1 MMEFFWIIAVAFLF
15 IIAFLLGNISDEVQN
30 IKVALLNIQ
39 KNQSEEYYEILKIVK
54 SSLDAEAAVYK
65 TIKEWSEK
73 NGTL

>member
-15 IIAFLLGNISDEVQN
+15 IIAFLLGTISDEVQN

-39 KNQSEEYYEILKIVK
+39 KNQNEEYYEILKLVK

-73 NGTL
+73 NG

>member
-39 KNQSEEYYEILKIVK
+39 KNQNEEYYEILKLVK

-73 NGTL
+73 NG

>member
-1 MMEFFWIIAVAFLF
+1 MEFFWIIAVAFLF

-39 KNQSEEYYEILKIVK
+39 KNQNEEYYEILKLVK
-54 SSLDAEAAVYK
+54 SSLDAEGAVYK

-73 NGTL
+73 N

>member
-15 IIAFLLGNISDEVQN
+15 IIAFLLGNISGEVQN

-39 KNQSEEYYEILKIVK
+39 KNQNEEYYEILKLVK

-65 TIKEWSEK
+65 TITEWSEK
-73 NGTL
+73 Q

>member
-1 MMEFFWIIAVAFLF
+1 MEFFWIIAVAFLF

-39 KNQSEEYYEILKIVK
+39 KNQNEEYYEILKLVK
-54 SSLDAEAAVYK
+54 SSLDAEKAVYK

-73 NGTL
+73 NG

>member
-15 IIAFLLGNISDEVQN
+15 IIAFLLGTISDEVQN

-54 SSLDAEAAVYK
+54 SSLDAEEAVYK

-73 NGTL
+73 NG